1 MMMQSK
7 ARLVPGHISAVL
19 ALVTA
24 DGRTCECCMLLV
36 WHGRTRTGG
45 PTVVRCN
52 GIDAAALNRHIPLPG
67 DRATGKTQHERKS
80 QLVTDTGDDDG
91 DDDGAVGLDE
101 PADTEVRG
109 QKRDFEA

>member
-36 WHGRTRTGG
+36 WHGRTGTGG
-45 PTVVRCN
+45 TYRSKMQRYRCSCLESTYPTAWRS
-52 GIDAAALNRHIPLPG
+52 G
-67 DRATGKTQHERKS
+67 DRQNTAQT
-80 QLVTDTGDDDG
+80 
-91 DDDGAVGLDE
+91 
-101 PADTEVRG
+101 
-109 QKRDFEA
+109 

>member
-24 DGRTCECCMLLV
+24 DGRTCEC
-36 WHGRTRTGG
+36 
-45 PTVVRCN
+45 VVRCN